1 MLSQALMARS
11 PKGFLS
17 GLQRFAFA
25 SPVYNYTLLGRVP
38 DRLLGTP
45 PELLSGNASAGQA
58 ILSGTINFKGRRYP
72 LPSFQA
78 LPDELPEE
86 WCEYLHEFTWL
97 SDLRSVGTPRSRHR
111 AQVLI
116 ADWLAHFDDWE
127 PLVWRPDITGTRLVS
142 WITHFAFYAADAD
155 SRFREELFASLARQS
170 RHLSRSSHM
179 ASPGLE
185 SVLAQQGLI
194 YAGIAVPESDN
205 YLAQGLELLEAEAG
219 KQILPDGGHVSRNPN
234 NQLRMLRALL
244 EIRDALTAAHIDLPN
259 WLKNVIERMVP
270 MTRALRLGDGAL
282 VCFHGG
288 NAGESAEIDLI
299 LAKSKIRGKPAL
311 IAPHTQFHRL
321 SAGKTTL
328 VLDAGAPPAVH
339 ANRWAHAGTLAFE
352 MSAGKERLIVNCGST
367 RHMGVK
373 WHQALRATAAHST
386 MVVDDTN
393 SSELGK
399 SGGLGRRVH
408 TVQCSRREID
418 GRSVLEVA
426 SDGYKGLLDLEH
438 RRFLMMSAD
447 GTQLMGED
455 LLIGTGGKRF
465 TVRFH
470 LHPNVQATLIQNS
483 KAVLLKPRRG
493 RGWKLVSPDR
503 EVLLEESIYV
513 ENAVDPRRTQQI
525 VIPGEILGRGAAVK
539 WRMEQI

>member
-1 MLSQALMARS
+1 MTGS

-17 GLQRFAFA
+17 GLQRFTFA
-25 SPVYNYTLLGRVP
+25 SPIYNYTLLGRVP

-45 PELLSGNASAGQA
+45 PELLPGNASAGQA
-58 ILSGTINFKGRRYP
+58 VLSGALNFKGRRYP

-78 LPDELPEE
+78 LPQKLPEE
-86 WCEYLHEFTWL
+86 WCEHLHGFMWL
-97 SDLRSVGTPRSRHR
+97 ADLRSVGTPQARHR

-116 ADWLAHFDDWE
+116 ADWLSRFDDWE
-127 PLVWRPDITGTRLVS
+127 PFAWRPDITGTRLAS

-155 SRFREELFASLARQS
+155 VRFCEELFASLARQS
-170 RHLSRSSHM
+170 RHLSRSSHL
-179 ASPGLE
+179 ANPGLE
-185 SVLAQQGLI
+185 AVAAQQGLI
-194 YAGIAVPESDN
+194 YAGVAVPESDN
-205 YLAQGLELLEAEAG
+205 YLAQGLELLEAETG
-219 KQILPDGGHVSRNPN
+219 KQVLPDGGHVSRNPQT
-234 NQLRMLRALL
+234 QLRMLRALL
-244 EIRDALTAAHIDLPN
+244 EIRDALTVAHIDLPN
-259 WLKNVIERMVP
+259 WLKIVIERMVP

-282 VCFHGG
+282 ACFHGG
-288 NAGESAEIDLI
+288 SGGERAEIDLI
-299 LAKSKIRGKPAL
+299 LAKSKIKGKPAL

-321 SAGKTTL
+321 SGGKTTL
-328 VLDAGAPPAVH
+328 VLDAGVPPTVQ

-367 RHMGVK
+367 RQMGPE

-386 MVVDDTN
+386 MVVDDIN

-399 SGGLGRRVH
+399 NGGLGRRVH

-426 SDGYKGLLDLEH
+426 SDGYKGLFDLEH

-447 GTQLMGED
+447 GTELLGED
-455 LLIGTGGKRF
+455 LLIGSGGKRF

-470 LHPNVQATLIQNS
+470 LHPNVQATPIQNGN
-483 KAVLLKPRRG
+483 AVLLKLRRG

-503 EVLLEESIYV
+503 KVFLEESVYFE
-513 ENAVDPRRTQQI
+513 ENSRCRRTQQI
-525 VIPGEILGRGAAVK
+525 VIPGEILDRGAAVK
-539 WRMEQI
+539 WRFIQI

>member
-1 MLSQALMARS
+1 MTGS

-17 GLQRFAFA
+17 GLQRFTFA
-25 SPVYNYTLLGRVP
+25 SPIYNYTLLGRVP

-45 PELLSGNASAGQA
+45 PELLPGNASAGQA
-58 ILSGTINFKGRRYP
+58 VLSGALNFKGRRYP

-78 LPDELPEE
+78 LPQKLPEE
-86 WCEYLHEFTWL
+86 WCEHLHGFMWL
-97 SDLRSVGTPRSRHR
+97 ADLRSVGTPQARHR

-116 ADWLAHFDDWE
+116 ADWLSRFDDWE
-127 PLVWRPDITGTRLVS
+127 PFAWRPDITGTRLAS

-155 SRFREELFASLARQS
+155 VRFCEELFASLARQS
-170 RHLSRSSHM
+170 RHLSRSSHL
-179 ASPGLE
+179 ANPGLE
-185 SVLAQQGLI
+185 AVAAQQGLI
-194 YAGIAVPESDN
+194 YAGVAVPESDN
-205 YLAQGLELLEAEAG
+205 YLAQGLELLEAETG
-219 KQILPDGGHVSRNPN
+219 KQVLPDGGHVSRNPQT
-234 NQLRMLRALL
+234 QLRMLRALL

-259 WLKNVIERMVP
+259 WLKIVIERMVP

-282 VCFHGG
+282 ACFHGG
-288 NAGESAEIDLI
+288 SGGERAEIDLI
-299 LAKSKIRGKPAL
+299 LAKSKIKGKPAL

-321 SAGKTTL
+321 SGGKTTL
-328 VLDAGAPPAVH
+328 VLDAGVPPTVQ

-367 RHMGVK
+367 RQMGPE

-386 MVVDDTN
+386 MVVDDIN

-399 SGGLGRRVH
+399 NGGLGRRVH

-426 SDGYKGLLDLEH
+426 SDGYKGLFDLEH

-447 GTQLMGED
+447 GTELLGED
-455 LLIGTGGKRF
+455 LLIGSGGKRF

-470 LHPNVQATLIQNS
+470 LHPNVQATPIQNGN
-483 KAVLLKPRRG
+483 AVLLKLRRG

-503 EVLLEESIYV
+503 KVFLEESVYFE
-513 ENAVDPRRTQQI
+513 ENSRCRRTQQI
-525 VIPGEILGRGAAVK
+525 VIPGEILDRGAAVK
-539 WRMEQI
+539 WRFIQI